1 MWRSVTWCSRKSRSQ
16 HDLAD
21 PLNIL
26 DIIQMESNLSLLREK
41 AATMR
46 YDSRLMLN
54 IAFLHNAGAA
64 LRRGSRMGTW
74 TVFALDPVMAPG
86 VARAWTTNLDIEKT
100 PVVARV
106 WHINLVRKSEQEAEL
121 VSTP

>member
-1 MWRSVTWCSRKSRSQ
+1 MWRSATWRSVTWYSRKSRSQ

-26 DIIQMESNLSLLREK
+26 LDIIQMESNLSLLRER
-41 AATMR
+41 AVTMR

-64 LRRGSRMGTW
+64 LRRGSRMGAW

-100 PVVARV
+100 PGVARV
-106 WHINLVRKSEQEAEL
+106 
-121 VSTP
+121 

>member
-1 MWRSVTWCSRKSRSQ
+1 MWRSVTWCRRKSRSQ
-16 HDLAD
+16 HHLAD

-64 LRRGSRMGTW
+64 LRRGSRMGAW
-74 TVFALDPVMAPG
+74 TVFGSRSHNGSRRSQGLDYQSRYRENPRRSQSLAYQSSMQI
-86 VARAWTTNLDIEKT
+86 RAGS
-100 PVVARV
+100 R
-106 WHINLVRKSEQEAEL
+106 